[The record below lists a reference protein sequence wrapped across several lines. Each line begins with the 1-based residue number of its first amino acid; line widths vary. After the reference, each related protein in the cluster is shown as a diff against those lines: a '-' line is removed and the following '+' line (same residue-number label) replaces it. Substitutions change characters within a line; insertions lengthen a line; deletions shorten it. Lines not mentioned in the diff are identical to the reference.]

1 LPRYWDSDHE
11 TNTTH
16 DEQEP
21 PREKVC
27 RTRRLREKRITSE
40 QKGSPEREVVVVVV
54 EEEEGVPL
62 ICIRFVNEGV
72 RITRLS
78 EGDLRHEMTI
88 IVIFGQKIRNTLLP
102 VHTV

>member
-1 LPRYWDSDHE
+1 MKP
-11 TNTTH
+11 TQH

-40 QKGSPEREVVVVVV
+40 QKGSPEREGCCFVVVV

-78 EGDLRHEMTI
+78 EGDLRH
-88 IVIFGQKIRNTLLP
+88 
-102 VHTV
+102 

>member
-1 LPRYWDSDHE
+1 MKP
-11 TNTTH
+11 TQH

-40 QKGSPEREVVVVVV
+40 QKGSPEGKVVVVVVVVVV

-78 EGDLRHEMTI
+78 EGDLRH
-88 IVIFGQKIRNTLLP
+88 
-102 VHTV
+102 